1 MFLWNVFFISPWEC
15 CTENPRPW
23 LSQMEKC
30 MGKKVGVGSGSVG
43 KPIANS
49 DNWHLEVPALCF
61 PIGNNVSKIFLGWL
75 QCFYN
80 VSHPA
85 TIRATSVPDD
95 STKAWAIP
103 RSHTWKV
110 EFFWLTF
117 IFTLYFFLEK
127 KITWSWSSPRLG
139 NLSKRLD
146 LKYSILVQYWMLRPW
161 HLIQYWLLLSWHWF
175 NIECFLS
182 WQTWRREATNGLW
195 PRNMLSDGQSEVII
209 LKYSYICILL
219 WFIKKIPSGVMCQAF
234 AHQGQ
239 GQSPTRL

>member
-117 IFTLYFFLEK
+117 IFTLYFFYFNFGEKDNLELVFSK
-127 KITWSWSSPRLG
+127 TWQSFQETRSEIFNIG
-139 NLSKRLD
+139 
-146 LKYSILVQYWMLRPW
+146 SILNVEAMTLDS
-161 HLIQYWLLLSWHWF
+161 IFQYWLLLSSHWF
-175 NIECFLS
+175 NIECFYHDTPEGERRPMVCGPVICS
-182 WQTWRREATNGLW
+182 QTT
-195 PRNMLSDGQSEVII
+195 S
-209 LKYSYICILL
+209 LK
-219 WFIKKIPSGVMCQAF
+219 W
-234 AHQGQ
+234 
-239 GQSPTRL
+239 